1 MTNQELDFV
10 LEQGEGQFIEFK
22 EKVDKSL
29 SKGIVAF
36 ANAQGGRIFIG
47 INDKGIIKIANI
59 TNSVKSQIQ
68 DIARKCD
75 PPINLKIEYIDN
87 IIIIEIAER

>member
-10 LEQGEGQFIEFK
+10 IEQGEGQFIEFK

-36 ANAQGGRIFIG
+36 ANAQGGRIYVEKMG
-47 INDKGIIKIANI
+47 TGTKRM
-59 TNSVKSQIQ
+59 Q
-68 DIARKCD
+68 DSMLRQYPHSKRIVSA
-75 PPINLKIEYIDN
+75 
-87 IIIIEIAER
+87 IIEAMSIAML

>member
-1 MTNQELDFV
+1 MNNQELDFV
-10 LEQGEGQFIEFK
+10 LELGEGQFIEFK

-36 ANAQGGRIFIG
+36 ANAQGGRVFIG